1 MKQNKENMKQLFEAS
16 NIGNISLKN
25 RFIRSGTWMRK
36 ATEDGELTA
45 DLMNEYKKLAEGD
58 LGLVIA
64 GYARVNKFEKAN
76 NKMIGIYDDKFIEPL
91 KEFTQMFHDNNTPV
105 GIQIAMGGTQIH
117 FEGEVNWDIMSPS
130 PAIVKRM
137 DEDGTEILID
147 VEEMTVDQIKVVIKD
162 FADAAVRVKQAGFDM
177 VQLHGGHGYFISQWL
192 NPELNRRTDEYG
204 IDKTKFTSELY
215 AAVRAAVGP
224 DFPIGIKINSEE
236 KIGDE
241 SNHELVLDL
250 CKHLDA
256 AGIDM
261 IEVSGFAPSRTK
273 VKLETE
279 SFFANFAK
287 KLKEVVICPVVLT
300 GGNKTFSQFDS
311 LVERTD
317 IDYIGL
323 SRTLVSEPDLIK
335 NWSKDNEYKSR
346 CVSCNHCHRNVYTC
360 VFDK

>member
-1 MKQNKENMKQLFEAS
+1 MKQLFEAS

-36 ATEDGELTA
+36 ATEDGELTEE
-45 DLMNEYKKLAEGD
+45 LMNEYRKLAEGN

-64 GYARVNKFEKAN
+64 GYARVNQFEKAN
-76 NKMIGIYDDKFIEPL
+76 NKMIGMYDDKFIEPL

-117 FEGEVNWDIMSPS
+117 YEGEVDWDIMSPS
-130 PAIVKRM
+130 PATVKRTT
-137 DEDGTEILID
+137 EDGNEILID
-147 VEEMTVDQIKVVIKD
+147 VEEMTVEQIKAVIKD
-162 FADAAVRVKQAGFDM
+162 FADAAVRVKESGFDM
-177 VQLHGGHGYFISQWL
+177 VQLHGGHGYFISQWM
-192 NPELNRRTDEYG
+192 NPELNKRTDDYG
-204 IDKTKFTSELY
+204 IDKTKFTRELY
-215 AAVRAAVGP
+215 AAVRAVVGP
-224 DFPIGIKINSEE
+224 EFPIGIKLNSEE
-236 KIGDE
+236 KIGDD

-250 CKHLDA
+250 CKQLDA

-273 VKLETE
+273 VKPDTE
-279 SFFANFAK
+279 SFFAGFAK
-287 KLKEVVICPVVLT
+287 KLKREVSCPVVLT
-300 GGNKTFSQFDS
+300 GGNKTFALFDS
-311 LVERTD
+311 LVESTD

-323 SRTLVSEPDLIK
+323 SRTLVSESDLVSK
-335 NWSKDNEYKSR
+335 WSEDSEYKSR